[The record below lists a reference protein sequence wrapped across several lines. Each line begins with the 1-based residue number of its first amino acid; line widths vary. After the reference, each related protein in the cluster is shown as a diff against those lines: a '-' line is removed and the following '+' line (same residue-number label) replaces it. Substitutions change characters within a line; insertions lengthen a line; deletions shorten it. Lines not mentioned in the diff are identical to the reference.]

1 MYSEFDHLSGSHTEN
16 PFIERIS
23 PASVVVLEGE
33 PLRLEFRIAVDSDGI
48 TWNEEGIRFIFQ
60 PTFGRFIT
68 DNPRRRRQSPPPIP
82 QMPMFQVETPE
93 YPQNYILDFSVI
105 SRYDAG
111 VYTATATGMLL
122 CSVICIFVDISFC
135 SLIINRF
142 FSRDC
147 NSGGKKHYCSGD
159 M

>member
-1 MYSEFDHLSGSHTEN
+1 MYSGFDHLSVSPTEN

-33 PLRLEFRIAVDSDGI
+33 SLRLEFRIAVDSNGNS
-48 TWNEEGIRFIFQ
+48 WNEEGIRFTFQ

-68 DNPRRRRQSPPPIP
+68 DNPRRRRQSPPPIS

-93 YPQNYILDFSVI
+93 YPQNYILDFSAI

-111 VYTATATGMLL
+111 VYTAIATGMLL
-122 CSVICIFVDISFC
+122 CDVNIHFC
-135 SLIINRF
+135 
-142 FSRDC
+142 
-147 NSGGKKHYCSGD
+147 
-159 M
+159 